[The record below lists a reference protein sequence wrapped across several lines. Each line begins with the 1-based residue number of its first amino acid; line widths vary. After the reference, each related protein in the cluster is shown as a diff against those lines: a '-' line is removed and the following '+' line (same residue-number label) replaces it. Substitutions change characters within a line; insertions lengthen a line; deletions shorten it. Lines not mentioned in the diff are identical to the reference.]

1 MGENMGLRLRFS
13 DVSMRV
19 ILLGAILLLALL
31 SAYLLTN
38 MSEDTF
44 TEIFIAI
51 INLIA
56 GIVIGNEVR
65 RGEEQ

>member
-1 MGENMGLRLRFS
+1 MGFRLRFS
-13 DVSMRV
+13 EVSMRV

-38 MSEDTF
+38 MSEETF
-44 TEIFIAI
+44 TKIFIAI

-65 RGEEQ
+65 RGEEEQVR